1 MKRLVLALLVVG
13 VTPVAAQPPG
23 KPRAVEDLDAKVLGE
38 VVKIVRTDFDPTGKV
53 VWLVEAKGPATFPT
67 LVVRFFDQDD
77 VEFDARVVDFQH
89 GARATGERTRA
100 TVVLPGGPGDW
111 ARTKRIVV
119 AVPVSA
125 R

>member
-1 MKRLVLALLVVG
+1 MKWLVLVAALVLLAP
-13 VTPVAAQPPG
+13 VTAQPPA
-23 KPRAVEDLDAKVLGE
+23 KPKAIEELDAKMLGD

-53 VWLVEAKGPATFPT
+53 IWLVEAKGPAAFPT
-67 LVVRFFDQDD
+67 LVARFFDQDD
-77 VEFDARVVDFQH
+77 VEYDARLVDFQH

-100 TVVLPGGPGDW
+100 MVVLPGGPADW
-111 ARTKRIVV
+111 AKTKRIII